1 MLCSLKLSWYFQE
14 GERSVE
20 NSGSCNQIT
29 NCAKKKS
36 SDKLFSLFRIL
47 SSSYTLRE
55 KPLANQVDMKQSI
68 VLFIFALFCLYK
80 SSEAGP
86 GGFPVGEHIKYIK
99 E

>member
-1 MLCSLKLSWYFQE
+1 MLCSLKISWYFQE

-20 NSGSCNQIT
+20 NSGSCNQMT
-29 NCAKKKS
+29 NCAN
-36 SDKLFSLFRIL
+36 KLFSFFRIL
-47 SSSYTLRE
+47 SWSYTLRE

-68 VLFIFALFCLYK
+68 ILFIFALFCLYK